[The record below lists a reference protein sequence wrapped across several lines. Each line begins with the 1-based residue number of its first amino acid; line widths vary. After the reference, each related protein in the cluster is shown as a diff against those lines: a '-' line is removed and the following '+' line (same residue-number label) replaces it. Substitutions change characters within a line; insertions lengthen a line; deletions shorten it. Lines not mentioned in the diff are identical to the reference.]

1 VRSPVLYGCET
12 RRLTTTAARKLQSF
26 TNRCLRRITGIRW
39 FDHVTNT
46 VGKDW
51 PETSEA
57 NHPGEAL
64 EMDRPHSEET
74 GIEHHKTGSVMEP
87 SGETETRKTQSDM
100 EERGRGRD
108 EKVG

>member
-1 VRSPVLYGCET
+1 MEADDYSGKEAAELHKQVPEENYWNQVVRPCDQHRTL
-12 RRLTTTAARKLQSF
+12 
-26 TNRCLRRITGIRW
+26 
-39 FDHVTNT
+39 
-46 VGKDW
+46 GKDW

-108 EKVG
+108 EEDG